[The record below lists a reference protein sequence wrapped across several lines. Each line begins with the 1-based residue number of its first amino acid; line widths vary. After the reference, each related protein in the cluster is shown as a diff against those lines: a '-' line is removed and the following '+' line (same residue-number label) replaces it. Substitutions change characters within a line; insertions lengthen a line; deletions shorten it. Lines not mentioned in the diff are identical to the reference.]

1 MPCPFSLLNS
11 ITCTVQIIKLFIVYF
26 FFFHIPP
33 VLPFTLLLNA
43 EVLVQ
48 VSLLPV
54 CEE

>member
-1 MPCPFSLLNS
+1 MPWPFSLLNS
-11 ITCTVQIIKLFIVYF
+11 ITSTVQIIKLFIVYI
-26 FFFHIPP
+26 FFHIPL
-33 VLPFTLLLNA
+33 VLHFTLLFYA